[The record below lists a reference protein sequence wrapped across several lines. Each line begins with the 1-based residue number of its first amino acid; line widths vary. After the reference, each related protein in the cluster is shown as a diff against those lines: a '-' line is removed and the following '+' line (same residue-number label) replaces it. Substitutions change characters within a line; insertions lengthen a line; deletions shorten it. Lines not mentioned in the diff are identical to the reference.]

1 MQFRIMKLQ
10 TINNN
15 TQTKNIAIFASGA
28 GSNAKKI
35 IAYFKNSNLA
45 KITLIVCNNSLAG
58 VIKISEKAKIPVL
71 LIKKDLFNTSGYINE
86 LKNHKIDFIVL
97 AGFLWKIPSVLINA
111 FPNKIIN
118 IHPALLP
125 SFGGKGMYGNAVHEA
140 VLAAGEKQSG
150 ITIHYVDEKY
160 DHGKIIFQS
169 ECKLDENESAESLAR
184 KIHALE
190 HKYYAIEI
198 EKILKN

>member
-1 MQFRIMKLQ
+1 MKLQ
-10 TINNN
+10 TTYNN
-15 TQTKNIAIFASGA
+15 TQKKNIAIFASGT
-28 GSNAKKI
+28 GSNAQKI
-35 IAYFKNSNLA
+35 IGYFKNSDLA
-45 KITLIVCNNSLAG
+45 KIKLVVCNNPLAG
-58 VIKISEKAKIPVL
+58 VIKIAENANIPVL
-71 LIKKDLFNTSGYINE
+71 LIRKDLFNSSGYIDE

-97 AGFLWKIPSVLINA
+97 AGFLWKIPSALINA

-125 SFGGKGMYGNAVHEA
+125 SFGGKGMYGNAVHDA

-169 ECKLDENESAESLAR
+169 ECSVDENESAETLAK